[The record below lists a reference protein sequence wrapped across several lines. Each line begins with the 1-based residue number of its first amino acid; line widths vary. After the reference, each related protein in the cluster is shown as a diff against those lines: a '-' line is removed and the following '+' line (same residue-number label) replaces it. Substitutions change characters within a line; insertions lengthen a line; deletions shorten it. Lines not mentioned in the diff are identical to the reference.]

1 MLKQVLRFLTAAL
14 VVSMPYAAAAAE
26 RAKRVVDPVKS
37 WDEHFMTWSVVAT
50 VVYLIVTLPLIYFV
64 FKYKRRHKDENG
76 AYIVGNA
83 GLEILWTIVPMITII
98 LLGVQSWAVFN
109 DLREVPKDHIEV
121 KAVGF
126 MFGFEMYTPEGIMT
140 LNELR
145 VPVGNVKVNL
155 TSKDVIHDFALP
167 AFRTREDMVPGENTY
182 LWFSAKEPGEYPVYC
197 AEFCGSGHSS
207 MLAKVIVMKKDDYE
221 AWVKSKQAESMT
233 AAATPD
239 AKGKQLVERLACLG
253 CHGIAGETK
262 AGPALN
268 GVMGKSVE
276 LEDGTKVVVDE
287 AFVIEKIADPKAKPV
302 KGYGH
307 MMPPNALAKEDYEA
321 IAAYLKTIK

>member
-1 MLKQVLRFLTAAL
+1 MAA
-14 VVSMPYAAAAAE
+14 VFVSIPYAAAAAE
-26 RAKRVVDPVKS
+26 KAARVVDPVKA
-37 WDEHFMTWSVVAT
+37 WDLHFKTWAVVSIF
-50 VVYLIVTLPLIYFV
+50 VYLSVTVPLIYFV
-64 FKYKRRHKDENG
+64 FKYRSKRKDADGE
-76 AYIVGNA
+76 YIDGNV
-83 GLEILWTIVPMITII
+83 GLEILWTIVPMIIII

-140 LNELR
+140 LNEMR

-155 TSKDVIHDFALP
+155 TSKDVIHDFAIP
-167 AFRTREDMVPGENTY
+167 SFRTREDMVPGENTY

-207 MLAKVIVMKKDDYE
+207 MLAKVIVMKKEDYE
-221 AWVKSKQAESMT
+221 AWVKSKQAESTNM
-233 AAATPD
+233 AAATP
-239 AKGKQLVERLACLG
+239 AVKGKELVEKLGCLG

-268 GVMGKSVE
+268 GVIGKSEE
-276 LEDGTKVVVDE
+276 LEDGTKVVIDE
-287 AFVIEKIADPKAKPV
+287 AFVKEKISDPKAKPV
-302 KGYGH
+302 KGFGH
-307 MMPPNALAKEDYEA
+307 MMPPNMLAKEEYEA
-321 IAAYLKTIK
+321 IAAYIKTIK